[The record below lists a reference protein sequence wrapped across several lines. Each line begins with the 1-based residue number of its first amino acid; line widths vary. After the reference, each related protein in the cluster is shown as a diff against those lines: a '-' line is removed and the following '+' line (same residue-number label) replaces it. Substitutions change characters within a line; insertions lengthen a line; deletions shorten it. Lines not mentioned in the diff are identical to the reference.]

1 MPNDDTNAGLI
12 VVGCLLGGLAV
23 IFVAFLIVD
32 SLRAEQGP
40 PKWRHTHIRYSVAE
54 VCDDQTC
61 APKGSFDE

>member
-1 MPNDDTNAGLI
+1 MPNDDTNAGLS
-12 VVGCLLGGLAV
+12 VVGCV